1 MKELE
6 GIEALV
12 KTLKGL
18 AEQNLSTAEEQ
29 RPGYF
34 PQGLFQGSALAYENA
49 ARWLERELS
58 AIKDQRLRKLAEEV
72 WREEKAERDS
82 AKE

>member
-1 MKELE
+1 MTAL
-6 GIEALV
+6 EALV
-12 KTLKGL
+12 STLKGL
-18 AEQNLSTAEEQ
+18 AVQALSDAPTAHSA
-29 RPGYF
+29 YAK
-34 PQGLFQGSALAYENA
+34 GLFEGSALAYENA
-49 ARWLERELS
+49 AKWLERELS